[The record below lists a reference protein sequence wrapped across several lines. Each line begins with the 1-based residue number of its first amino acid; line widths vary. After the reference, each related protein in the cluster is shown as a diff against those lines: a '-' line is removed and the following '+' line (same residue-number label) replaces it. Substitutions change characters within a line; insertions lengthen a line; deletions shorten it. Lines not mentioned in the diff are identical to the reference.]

1 MYKISFTLDKQC
13 ESIKCKA
20 IILGVSKILRVTCYR
35 GHPYLT
41 GLAVAGGLFCMGME
55 GAIIGPLILCCLY
68 VVVSMSSS
76 IMQDATTPT

>member
-1 MYKISFTLDKQC
+1 M
-13 ESIKCKA
+13 
-20 IILGVSKILRVTCYR
+20 LGVRKILNIALVTCYR

-76 IMQDATTPT
+76 IMQDATTPTSVKHTPKSGLY